1 MWERLVGG
9 PVRLGTTRGSAGHHY
24 FFYSMKRDV
33 VVVVVVEIEDVVA
46 GDIHVVPGAGPI
58 PPHLSPQSQSSV
70 RRACDQVNA
79 A

>member
-33 VVVVVVEIEDVVA
+33 VVVVVEIEDVVA
-46 GDIHVVPGAGPI
+46 GGIHVVPGAGPI